1 MLFLLYDDVIFM
13 LLLYLDLVVFVFLL
27 IDIVCFV
34 DDVELDIVLIRFGCG
49 RFFLIFEKLMVF
61 WGNKLS

>member
-34 DDVELDIVLIRFGCG
+34 DDVELDIVLIRFG
-49 RFFLIFEKLMVF
+49 
-61 WGNKLS
+61 